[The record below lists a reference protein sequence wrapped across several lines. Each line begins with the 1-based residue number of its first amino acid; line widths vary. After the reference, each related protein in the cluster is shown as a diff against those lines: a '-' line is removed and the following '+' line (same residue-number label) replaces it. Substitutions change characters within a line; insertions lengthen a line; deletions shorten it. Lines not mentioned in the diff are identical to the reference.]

1 MTDSKIQSA
10 FDRLVELGCSSV
22 TIGLFKNRF
31 SVWLYY
37 KPGVCGEAPDLL
49 SALESLIKQVEGK
62 G

>member
-1 MTDSKIQSA
+1 
-10 FDRLVELGCSSV
+10 VELGCSSV